1 MSRKLLTDTF
11 GFESRCFVCHPE
23 NQGGMRQRFYL
34 DDETNRVVAE
44 FTPGKDLSGAP
55 NYAHGGASLAVLD
68 DAMAW
73 AVIALKERFGVT
85 RHVEADFQ
93 RPVRVGTRHD
103 VRAWVES
110 AEGRTMMARGEIRD
124 VKDRLCVSA
133 HATYTVLTFDEARQA
148 IGQAAEGAASY
159 TQESR

>member
-1 MSRKLLTDTF
+1 MSRRLLTDTF
-11 GFESRCFVCHPE
+11 GFDSRCFVCHPE

-34 DDETNRVVAE
+34 DEDANQVVAE

-85 RHVEADFQ
+85 RHVEAYFQ
-93 RPVRVGTRHD
+93 RPVRVGARHE

-110 AEGRTMMARGEIRD
+110 AEERTMVARGEILDEKGRA
-124 VKDRLCVSA
+124 CVSTQA
-133 HATYTVLTFDEARQA
+133 IYTVLTFDEARQA
-148 IGQAAEGAASY
+148 IGKAAEGAASY